1 MSHIEEEFEQI
12 EQNHEWNML
21 FRVRCLF
28 VSFRFIEWNVVFFS
42 IRNWRMNMA
51 FEH

>member
-28 VSFRFIEWNVVFFS
+28 LFVSLNEMLFFFQLE
-42 IRNWRMNMA
+42 IG
-51 FEH
+51 E